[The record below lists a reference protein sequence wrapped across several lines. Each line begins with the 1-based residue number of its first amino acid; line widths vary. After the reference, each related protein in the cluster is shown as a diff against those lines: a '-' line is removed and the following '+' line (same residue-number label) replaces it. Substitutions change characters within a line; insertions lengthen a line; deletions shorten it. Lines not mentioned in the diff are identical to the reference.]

1 MVEGYSEP
9 LHQMKR
15 ALHSAMMKKPPE
27 RWTILHL
34 VEGETLTAHVRFN
47 FLRKPSSNPQE

>member
-9 LHQMKR
+9 LHQMMR

-34 VEGETLTAHVRFN
+34 VEGETLTAHVYVR
-47 FLRKPSSNPQE
+47 